1 MDISLMSMLDFLVE
15 SQFNES
21 FTKEEIAQMSVEDK
35 LQIKAKIRLTFINN
49 LLDEDIEKVIEK
61 PIIVTKF
68 DKQVV
73 TGEFYP
79 DNYIEDKQISNR

>member
-1 MDISLMSMLDFLVE
+1 MSMLDFLVE

-35 LQIKAKIRLTFINN
+35 LQTKMKIRFTFINN
-49 LLDEDIEKVIEK
+49 LLDEDIEKIIEK
-61 PIIVTKF
+61 PIIVTNF

-73 TGEFYP
+73 KGKFYP
-79 DNYIEDKQISNR
+79 DNYIKDKQISNR

>member
-1 MDISLMSMLDFLVE
+1 MSMLDFLVE

-21 FTKEEIAQMSVEDK
+21 FTKEEIAQMSIEDK
-35 LQIKAKIRLTFINN
+35 LQIKMKIRFTFINN

-61 PIIVTKF
+61 PIIVTNF

-73 TGEFYP
+73 EGEFYP
-79 DNYIEDKQISNR
+79 DNYIKDKQISNR